1 MAPPRASAAPAVLP
15 GPSLRELEW
24 CKLVLPLEPGCFLG
38 LHQTL
43 RRARGLPH
51 NHPFPSFPLPAL
63 LGFPA
68 SQPWSLSPELEV
80 QKPPTERTSRQAT
93 RTAQRVRHPLSP
105 VDATQGREISP
116 PQSDTTAPSC
126 GKPVGPAPPRPAHPA
141 AHSRGA
147 EWLLRPCPGE
157 QARSLSGTG
166 PCSEAWLTSTLLP
179 PVLTKQGLGWPTR
192 GKKNH
197 RSLSCSCPRSM
208 RPPRNR
214 NGAPPSPGTQQVVPW
229 LLRSQL
235 PDGRDA
241 QFSAHHLRPPQG
253 RDQISG
259 RRKGKKRQAP
269 CAQPCTSPSAEAR
282 RNPFCTRSF
291 LVTGNPRGIW
301 SLPSWVPRCSRMQ
314 ICGGILPAAAH
325 APQRAAR

>member
-1 MAPPRASAAPAVLP
+1 MASQALPRGTGTFVVWHRSVLR
-15 GPSLRELEW
+15 SLAN
-24 CKLVLPLEPGCFLG
+24 V
-38 LHQTL
+38 
-43 RRARGLPH
+43 
-51 NHPFPSFPLPAL
+51 HPF
-63 LGFPA
+63 A
-68 SQPWSLSPELEV
+68 S
-80 QKPPTERTSRQAT
+80 
-93 RTAQRVRHPLSP
+93 
-105 VDATQGREISP
+105 
-116 PQSDTTAPSC
+116 C
-126 GKPVGPAPPRPAHPA
+126 AHEA
-141 AHSRGA
+141 RAGVA
-147 EWLLRPCPGE
+147 NKGE
-157 QARSLSGTG
+157 
-166 PCSEAWLTSTLLP
+166 
-179 PVLTKQGLGWPTR
+179 
-192 GKKNH
+192 KNH

-325 APQRAAR
+325 APQLAAR